1 MTPMP
6 GTPNDRRRAQEAF
19 GGGET
24 ERTRP
29 SNFDGREP
37 RPTVKAMFSTNEGDD
52 ALLDEAFD
60 VVEADARAALLGE
73 VREGVNAA
81 LDDVDTH
88 TKHVRVDLRD
98 GEDHTPKHLTTT
110 RRRPEVVKGDCRDA
124 VNAYLDTL
132 SDGGPK

>member
-19 GGGET
+19 GGGGT

-60 VVEADARAALLGE
+60 VVEAEARAALLGE
-73 VREGVNAA
+73 VREGVNSA
-81 LDDVDTH
+81 LVVMC
-88 TKHVRVDLRD
+88 KHDIPLIERNGILHR
-98 GEDHTPKHLTTT
+98 
-110 RRRPEVVKGDCRDA
+110 
-124 VNAYLDTL
+124 LDTL
-132 SDGGPK
+132 ADGGPK